1 MVQPSYAP
9 LNTYVT
15 ASGERRRLVAV
26 TTAGL
31 TTVVDERID
40 GHDARPIA
48 AALVTLEQLVAACVE
63 HLAAHAAEPV
73 GF

>member
-1 MVQPSYAP
+1 MQPSYAP

-15 ASGERRRLVAV
+15 AAGERRQLVAV

-40 GHDARPIA
+40 GNDARPIA
-48 AALVTLEQLVAACVE
+48 EALVTLEQLVAACVE
-63 HLAAHAAEPV
+63 HLAAHAAELV

>member
-1 MVQPSYAP
+1 MTPSYAP
-9 LNTYVT
+9 LNSYVT
-15 ASGERRRLVAV
+15 NAGERRQLVAV

-48 AALVTLEQLVAACVE
+48 ERLSTLEQLVDACVG
-63 HLAAHAAEPV
+63 HLAEHAAEPV

>member
-1 MVQPSYAP
+1 MIATTAP
-9 LNTYVT
+9 LNSYVDHSGETRQLIAVT
-15 ASGERRRLVAV
+15 A
-26 TTAGL
+26 AGL

-40 GHDARPIA
+40 GRDPRPIA
-48 AALVTLEQLVAACVE
+48 EDLTTLDQLVVACVE